1 MKRKEIYPKNHLNI
15 IVIFKILIVSISL
28 LFASKIALADQN
40 DPRLNNLF
48 KKLNETENQDE
59 IRDLISDIWNIW
71 YEVDDPK
78 VIEYFEKGIQ
88 AMNLRNYPLAIRFF
102 NNLIEEDPNFAEG
115 WNKRA
120 TVHFMMGNFDQ
131 SMQDIIKTLELEP
144 RHFGAL
150 DGMGLIFIHQGQ
162 FQQAID
168 VYDKMLEIFPFPKS
182 ITTKIAIIIIP
193 VQPIFPI
200 INIYIQISILNKYLY
215 SSFSGAFFIAL
226 SISS

>member
-1 MKRKEIYPKNHLNI
+1 MKRKEIYPKNHLNMR
-15 IVIFKILIVSISL
+15 VIFKILIISISL

-162 FQQAID
+162 FKQAID
-168 VYDKMLEIFPFPKS
+168 VYDKMLEIFPFSVK
-182 ITTKIAIIIIP
+182 TMDKKER
-193 VQPIFPI
+193 
-200 INIYIQISILNKYLY
+200 IQ
-215 SSFSGAFFIAL
+215 SFL
-226 SISS
+226 SQST

>member
-1 MKRKEIYPKNHLNI
+1 MKRKEIYPKNHLNMR
-15 IVIFKILIVSISL
+15 VISKILIVSISL
-28 LFASKIALADQN
+28 MFASKIALADQN

-162 FQQAID
+162 FKQAID
-168 VYDKMLEIFPFPKS
+168 VYDKMLEIFPFSVK
-182 ITTKIAIIIIP
+182 TMDKKER
-193 VQPIFPI
+193 
-200 INIYIQISILNKYLY
+200 IQSFISQ
-215 SSFSGAFFIAL
+215 ST
-226 SISS
+226 

>member
-1 MKRKEIYPKNHLNI
+1 MKRKEIYPKNHLNMR
-15 IVIFKILIVSISL
+15 VISKILIVSISL

-40 DPRLNNLF
+40 DPRLNSLF

-168 VYDKMLEIFPFPKS
+168 VYDKMLEIFPFSVK
-182 ITTKIAIIIIP
+182 TMDKKER
-193 VQPIFPI
+193 
-200 INIYIQISILNKYLY
+200 IQSFISQ
-215 SSFSGAFFIAL
+215 ST
-226 SISS
+226 

>member
-1 MKRKEIYPKNHLNI
+1 MKRKEIYPKNHLNMR
-15 IVIFKILIVSISL
+15 VISKILIVSISL

-168 VYDKMLEIFPFPKS
+168 VYDKMLEIFPFSVKTMDKKERIQS
-182 ITTKIAIIIIP
+182 FITQST
-193 VQPIFPI
+193 
-200 INIYIQISILNKYLY
+200 
-215 SSFSGAFFIAL
+215 
-226 SISS
+226 

>member
-1 MKRKEIYPKNHLNI
+1 MKRKEIYPKNHLNMR
-15 IVIFKILIVSISL
+15 VISKILIVSISL

-168 VYDKMLEIFPFPKS
+168 VYDKMLEIFPFSVK
-182 ITTKIAIIIIP
+182 TMDKKER
-193 VQPIFPI
+193 
-200 INIYIQISILNKYLY
+200 IQSFISQ
-215 SSFSGAFFIAL
+215 ST
-226 SISS
+226 

>member
-1 MKRKEIYPKNHLNI
+1 MEELENMRKKELYLKNHLNFRVMFRI
-15 IVIFKILIVSISL
+15 ISIITFL
-28 LFASKIALADQN
+28 LLSITSVKADQN

-48 KKLNETENQDE
+48 KKLNKTENQQE
-59 IRDLISDIWNIW
+59 ISNIIKDIWDIW

-88 AMNLRNYPLAIRFF
+88 AMRIRNYPLAVRFF
-102 NNLIEEDPNFAEG
+102 NNLIEEDPNFAEA

-120 TVHFMMGNFDQ
+120 TVYFMMGDFDK

-162 FQQAID
+162 YQQAID
-168 VYDKMLEIFPFPKS
+168 VYDKMLEIFPFSLK
-182 ITTKIAIIIIP
+182 TMEKRE
-193 VQPIFPI
+193 
-200 INIYIQISILNKYLY
+200 NIMSFISQ
-215 SSFSGAFFIAL
+215 ST
-226 SISS
+226 

>member
-1 MKRKEIYPKNHLNI
+1 MKRKEIYPKNHINMR
-15 IVIFKILIVSISL
+15 VISKILIVSISL

-168 VYDKMLEIFPFPKS
+168 VYDKMLEIFPFSVK
-182 ITTKIAIIIIP
+182 TMDKKER
-193 VQPIFPI
+193 
-200 INIYIQISILNKYLY
+200 IQSFISQ
-215 SSFSGAFFIAL
+215 ST
-226 SISS
+226 

>member
-1 MKRKEIYPKNHLNI
+1 MKRKEIYPKNHLNMKI
-15 IVIFKILIVSISL
+15 IFKIFIVSISL

-168 VYDKMLEIFPFPKS
+168 VYDKMLEIFPFSLK
-182 ITTKIAIIIIP
+182 TMDKKER
-193 VQPIFPI
+193 
-200 INIYIQISILNKYLY
+200 IQSFISQ
-215 SSFSGAFFIAL
+215 ST
-226 SISS
+226 

>member
-1 MKRKEIYPKNHLNI
+1 MKRKEIYPKNHLNMR
-15 IVIFKILIVSISL
+15 VISKILIVSISL

-162 FQQAID
+162 FKQAID
-168 VYDKMLEIFPFPKS
+168 VYDKMLEIFPFS
-182 ITTKIAIIIIP
+182 IKTMDKKER
-193 VQPIFPI
+193 
-200 INIYIQISILNKYLY
+200 IQSFISQ
-215 SSFSGAFFIAL
+215 ST
-226 SISS
+226 

>member
-1 MKRKEIYPKNHLNI
+1 MKRKEIYPKNHLNMR
-15 IVIFKILIVSISL
+15 VIFKILIVSISL

-120 TVHFMMGNFDQ
+120 TVHFMMGNYDQ
-131 SMQDIIKTLELEP
+131 SMNDIVKTLELEP

-168 VYDKMLEIFPFPKS
+168 VYDKMLEIFPFSVK
-182 ITTKIAIIIIP
+182 TMDKKER
-193 VQPIFPI
+193 
-200 INIYIQISILNKYLY
+200 IQSFISQ
-215 SSFSGAFFIAL
+215 ST
-226 SISS
+226 

>member
-1 MKRKEIYPKNHLNI
+1 MKRKEIYPKNHLNMR
-15 IVIFKILIVSISL
+15 VISKILIVSISL

-150 DGMGLIFIHQGQ
+150 DGMGSIFIHQGQ

-168 VYDKMLEIFPFPKS
+168 VYDKMLEIFPFSVK
-182 ITTKIAIIIIP
+182 TMDKKER
-193 VQPIFPI
+193 VQSF
-200 INIYIQISILNKYLY
+200 ISQ
-215 SSFSGAFFIAL
+215 ST
-226 SISS
+226 

>member
-1 MKRKEIYPKNHLNI
+1 MKRKEIYPKNHLNMR
-15 IVIFKILIVSISL
+15 VISKILIVSISL

-168 VYDKMLEIFPFPKS
+168 VYDKMLEIFPFSVKTMDKKERMQS
-182 ITTKIAIIIIP
+182 
-193 VQPIFPI
+193 F
-200 INIYIQISILNKYLY
+200 ISQ
-215 SSFSGAFFIAL
+215 ST
-226 SISS
+226 

>member
-1 MKRKEIYPKNHLNI
+1 MKRKEIYLARHLSMK
-15 IVIFKILIVSISL
+15 VMFKILILSLSL
-28 LFASKIALADQN
+28 LFVSKVAIADQN

-59 IRDLISDIWNIW
+59 IRNLISDIWNIW

-120 TVHFMMGNFDQ
+120 TVHFMLGNFDE
-131 SMQDIIKTLELEP
+131 SMKDIIKTLELEP

-162 FQQAID
+162 FQEAIE
-168 VYDKMLEIFPFPKS
+168 VYDKMLEIFPFS
-182 ITTKIAIIIIP
+182 TKTMDKKER
-193 VQPIFPI
+193 
-200 INIYIQISILNKYLY
+200 IQSFISQ
-215 SSFSGAFFIAL
+215 ST
-226 SISS
+226 

>member
-1 MKRKEIYPKNHLNI
+1 MKRKEIYLKNHLNMR
-15 IVIFKILIVSISL
+15 VISKILIISISL

-168 VYDKMLEIFPFPKS
+168 VYDKMLEIFPFSVK
-182 ITTKIAIIIIP
+182 TMDKKER
-193 VQPIFPI
+193 
-200 INIYIQISILNKYLY
+200 IQSFISQ
-215 SSFSGAFFIAL
+215 ST
-226 SISS
+226 

>member
-15 IVIFKILIVSISL
+15 RVISKILIVSISL

-168 VYDKMLEIFPFPKS
+168 VYDKMLEIFPFSVK
-182 ITTKIAIIIIP
+182 TMDKKER
-193 VQPIFPI
+193 
-200 INIYIQISILNKYLY
+200 IQSFISQ
-215 SSFSGAFFIAL
+215 ST
-226 SISS
+226 

>member
-1 MKRKEIYPKNHLNI
+1 MRKKELYLKNHLNFRVMFRVISI
-15 IVIFKILIVSISL
+15 ITFLFLSITSV
-28 LFASKIALADQN
+28 KADQN

-48 KKLNETENQDE
+48 KKLNKTENQQE
-59 IRDLISDIWNIW
+59 ISDIIKDIWDIW

-88 AMNLRNYPLAIRFF
+88 AMRIRNYPLAVRFF
-102 NNLIEEDPNFAEG
+102 NNLIEEDPNFAEA

-120 TVHFMMGNFDQ
+120 TVYFMMGDFDK

-162 FQQAID
+162 YQQAID
-168 VYDKMLEIFPFPKS
+168 VYDKMLEIFPFSLK
-182 ITTKIAIIIIP
+182 TMEKRE
-193 VQPIFPI
+193 
-200 INIYIQISILNKYLY
+200 NIMSFISQ
-215 SSFSGAFFIAL
+215 ST
-226 SISS
+226 

>member
-1 MKRKEIYPKNHLNI
+1 MEELENMRKKEFYLKNHLNFRVMFRVISI
-15 IVIFKILIVSISL
+15 IIFLFLSITSV
-28 LFASKIALADQN
+28 KADQN

-48 KKLNETENQDE
+48 KKLNKTENQQE
-59 IRDLISDIWNIW
+59 ISDIIKDIWDIW

-88 AMNLRNYPLAIRFF
+88 AMRIRNYPLAVRFF
-102 NNLIEEDPNFAEG
+102 NNLIEEDPNFAEA

-120 TVHFMMGNFDQ
+120 TVYFMMGDFDK

-162 FQQAID
+162 YQQAID
-168 VYDKMLEIFPFPKS
+168 VYDKMLEIFPFSLKTMQKRENIKS
-182 ITTKIAIIIIP
+182 
-193 VQPIFPI
+193 F
-200 INIYIQISILNKYLY
+200 ISQ
-215 SSFSGAFFIAL
+215 ST
-226 SISS
+226 

>member
-1 MKRKEIYPKNHLNI
+1 MR
-15 IVIFKILIVSISL
+15 VISKILIVSISL

-168 VYDKMLEIFPFPKS
+168 VYDKMLEIFPFSVKTMDKKERIQS
-182 ITTKIAIIIIP
+182 FISQSTSYQKILIIQT
-193 VQPIFPI
+193 V
-200 INIYIQISILNKYLY
+200 
-215 SSFSGAFFIAL
+215 
-226 SISS
+226 

>member
-1 MKRKEIYPKNHLNI
+1 MKRKEIYPKNHLNMR
-15 IVIFKILIVSISL
+15 VIFKILIISINL

-168 VYDKMLEIFPFPKS
+168 VYDKMLEIFPFSVK
-182 ITTKIAIIIIP
+182 TMDKKER
-193 VQPIFPI
+193 
-200 INIYIQISILNKYLY
+200 IQSFISQ
-215 SSFSGAFFIAL
+215 ST
-226 SISS
+226 

>member
-1 MKRKEIYPKNHLNI
+1 MKRKEIYPKNHLNMR
-15 IVIFKILIVSISL
+15 VIFKILIISISL

-168 VYDKMLEIFPFPKS
+168 VYDKMLEIFPFSVK
-182 ITTKIAIIIIP
+182 TMDKKER
-193 VQPIFPI
+193 
-200 INIYIQISILNKYLY
+200 IQSFISQ
-215 SSFSGAFFIAL
+215 ST
-226 SISS
+226 

>member
-1 MKRKEIYPKNHLNI
+1 MEEQENMKKKEVYQKKHLNLRFMFKLLSI
-15 IVIFKILIVSISL
+15 IIF
-28 LFASKIALADQN
+28 LFLSTTSAKADQN

-48 KKLNETENQDE
+48 KKLSDTENQEE
-59 IRDLISDIWNIW
+59 ISDLIKNIWNIW

-88 AMNLRNYPLAIRFF
+88 AMRIRNYPLAVRFF
-102 NNLIEEDPNFAEG
+102 NNLIEEDPNFAEA

-120 TVHFMMGNFDQ
+120 TVYFMMGDFDK

-162 FQQAID
+162 YQQAID
-168 VYDKMLEIFPFPKS
+168 VYDKMLEIFPFSIKTMEKKESIKS
-182 ITTKIAIIIIP
+182 I
-193 VQPIFPI
+193 
-200 INIYIQISILNKYLY
+200 ISQ
-215 SSFSGAFFIAL
+215 ST
-226 SISS
+226 

>member
-1 MKRKEIYPKNHLNI
+1 MEEQENMRKKELYLKNHLNFRVMFRVISFI
-15 IVIFKILIVSISL
+15 IFLLLSITSV
-28 LFASKIALADQN
+28 KADQN

-48 KKLNETENQDE
+48 KKLNETENQQE
-59 IRDLISDIWNIW
+59 ISDIIKDIWDIW

-88 AMNLRNYPLAIRFF
+88 AMRIRNYPLAVRFF
-102 NNLIEEDPNFAEG
+102 NNLIEEDPNFAEA

-120 TVHFMMGNFDQ
+120 TVYFMMGDFDK

-162 FQQAID
+162 YQQAID
-168 VYDKMLEIFPFPKS
+168 VYDKMLEIFPFSLK
-182 ITTKIAIIIIP
+182 TMEKRE
-193 VQPIFPI
+193 
-200 INIYIQISILNKYLY
+200 NIMSFISQ
-215 SSFSGAFFIAL
+215 ST
-226 SISS
+226 

>member
-1 MKRKEIYPKNHLNI
+1 MKRKEIYPKNHLNMR
-15 IVIFKILIVSISL
+15 VIFKILIVSISL

-48 KKLNETENQDE
+48 EKLNETENQDE

-162 FQQAID
+162 FQQALD
-168 VYDKMLEIFPFPKS
+168 VYDKMLEIFPFSVK
-182 ITTKIAIIIIP
+182 TMDKKER
-193 VQPIFPI
+193 
-200 INIYIQISILNKYLY
+200 IQSFISQ
-215 SSFSGAFFIAL
+215 ST
-226 SISS
+226 

>member
-1 MKRKEIYPKNHLNI
+1 MKRKEIYPKNHLNMR
-15 IVIFKILIVSISL
+15 VISKILIVSISL

-131 SMQDIIKTLELEP
+131 SMQDIIRTLELEP

-168 VYDKMLEIFPFPKS
+168 VYDKMLEIFPFSVKTMDKKERIKS
-182 ITTKIAIIIIP
+182 
-193 VQPIFPI
+193 F
-200 INIYIQISILNKYLY
+200 ISQ
-215 SSFSGAFFIAL
+215 ST
-226 SISS
+226 

>member
-1 MKRKEIYPKNHLNI
+1 MKRKEIYPKNHLQI
-15 IVIFKILIVSISL
+15 TFIFKILIVSISL
-28 LFASKIALADQN
+28 LFASKIVLADQN

-168 VYDKMLEIFPFPKS
+168 VYDKMLEIFPFSVK
-182 ITTKIAIIIIP
+182 TMDKKER
-193 VQPIFPI
+193 
-200 INIYIQISILNKYLY
+200 IQ
-215 SSFSGAFFIAL
+215 SFL
-226 SISS
+226 SQST

>member
-1 MKRKEIYPKNHLNI
+1 MKRKEIYPINHLSMK
-15 IVIFKILIVSISL
+15 VMFKIFILSLSFLFVSNVVI
-28 LFASKIALADQN
+28 ADQN

-59 IRDLISDIWNIW
+59 IRNLISDIWNIW

-120 TVHFMMGNFDQ
+120 TVHFMLGNFDE
-131 SMQDIIKTLELEP
+131 SMNDIIKTLELEP

-162 FQQAID
+162 FQEAIE
-168 VYDKMLEIFPFPKS
+168 VYDKMLEIFPFS
-182 ITTKIAIIIIP
+182 TKTMDKKER
-193 VQPIFPI
+193 
-200 INIYIQISILNKYLY
+200 IQSFISQ
-215 SSFSGAFFIAL
+215 ST
-226 SISS
+226 

>member
-1 MKRKEIYPKNHLNI
+1 MKRKEIYPKNHLNMR
-15 IVIFKILIVSISL
+15 VIFKILIISISL

-168 VYDKMLEIFPFPKS
+168 VYDKMLEIFPFSVK
-182 ITTKIAIIIIP
+182 TMDKKDR
-193 VQPIFPI
+193 
-200 INIYIQISILNKYLY
+200 IQSFISQ
-215 SSFSGAFFIAL
+215 ST
-226 SISS
+226 

>member
-1 MKRKEIYPKNHLNI
+1 MEEQENMKKKEAYQKNHLNLRVMSKLLSI
-15 IVIFKILIVSISL
+15 IIF
-28 LFASKIALADQN
+28 LFLSTTSVKSDQN

-48 KKLNETENQDE
+48 KKLNETENQEE
-59 IRDLISDIWNIW
+59 ISDLIKNIWDIW

-88 AMNLRNYPLAIRFF
+88 AMRIRNYPLAVRFF
-102 NNLIEEDPNFAEG
+102 NNLIEKDPNFAEA

-120 TVHFMMGNFDQ
+120 TVYFMMGDFDK

-162 FQQAID
+162 YQQAID
-168 VYDKMLEIFPFPKS
+168 VYDKMLEIFPFSIKTMEKKESIKS
-182 ITTKIAIIIIP
+182 I
-193 VQPIFPI
+193 
-200 INIYIQISILNKYLY
+200 ISQ
-215 SSFSGAFFIAL
+215 ST
-226 SISS
+226 

>member
-1 MKRKEIYPKNHLNI
+1 MKRKEIYPKNHLNMR
-15 IVIFKILIVSISL
+15 VISKILIVSISL

-162 FQQAID
+162 FQHAID
-168 VYDKMLEIFPFPKS
+168 VYDKMLEIFPFSVK
-182 ITTKIAIIIIP
+182 TMDKKER
-193 VQPIFPI
+193 
-200 INIYIQISILNKYLY
+200 IQSFISQ
-215 SSFSGAFFIAL
+215 ST
-226 SISS
+226 

>member
-1 MKRKEIYPKNHLNI
+1 MRKKELYLKNHLNFRVMFRVISI
-15 IVIFKILIVSISL
+15 IIFLFLSITSV
-28 LFASKIALADQN
+28 KADQN

-48 KKLNETENQDE
+48 KKLNKTENQQE
-59 IRDLISDIWNIW
+59 ISDIIKDIWDIW

-88 AMNLRNYPLAIRFF
+88 AMRIRNYPLAVRFF
-102 NNLIEEDPNFAEG
+102 NNLIEEDPNFAEA

-120 TVHFMMGNFDQ
+120 TVYFMMGDFDK

-162 FQQAID
+162 YQQAID
-168 VYDKMLEIFPFPKS
+168 VYDKMLEIFPFSLK
-182 ITTKIAIIIIP
+182 TMEKRE
-193 VQPIFPI
+193 
-200 INIYIQISILNKYLY
+200 NIMSFISQ
-215 SSFSGAFFIAL
+215 ST
-226 SISS
+226 

>member
-1 MKRKEIYPKNHLNI
+1 MKRKEIYPKNHLNMR
-15 IVIFKILIVSISL
+15 VIFKILIVSISL
-28 LFASKIALADQN
+28 LFASKVALADQN

-168 VYDKMLEIFPFPKS
+168 VYDKMLEIFPFSVKTMDKKERIQS
-182 ITTKIAIIIIP
+182 I
-193 VQPIFPI
+193 
-200 INIYIQISILNKYLY
+200 ISQ
-215 SSFSGAFFIAL
+215 ST
-226 SISS
+226 